1 LLATEVITDAKGLD
15 ELREEWDALVVAAA
29 TPMAAPAWALA
40 WLRHLA
46 PKDAEARIIAVR
58 DGDTLVGLAPLFLH
72 RDGGAAAYAT
82 LGERFLWRVLPLA
95 DPERVWEV
103 AQATWSTLVS
113 LDPAPDI
120 LRFRSAS
127 SGEWYGPWHLAHM
140 ASPEQR
146 APIVRNGD
154 LSPCPFVQIDGT
166 FEEWFAARSA
176 NFRSEIRRLRRR
188 FAEAGGTIRISSPA
202 TYEQDVATYLRLH
215 MSRWDGRETGFA
227 QHIDVLPR
235 MLLEVV
241 QALPEERVRL
251 YLTELDGETIGAQL
265 FTSAGPVLAYH
276 NGGWDERHS
285 KLKPGLLGVCH
296 ALEQAFAAGQR
307 RLDFGPGDYSYKLRF
322 ANGDDPVLRSTL
334 FFPGARLAGAL
345 ATRSPQLASKL
356 GQRVLAQVRARSGKA
371 SGNPE

>member
-1 LLATEVITDAKGLD
+1 LLATEVITDAAGLG
-15 ELREEWDALVVAAA
+15 ELSEEWDALVVAAA

-46 PKDAEARIIAVR
+46 PQDAQARVIAVR
-58 DGDTLVGLAPLFLH
+58 DGDALVGLAPLFVH
-72 RDGGAAAYAT
+72 SDGGATAYAT

-95 DPERVWEV
+95 DPARSWEI
-103 AQATWSTLVS
+103 AQAIWTKLLS

-127 SGEWYGPWHLAHM
+127 SGGWYGPWHLAHM
-140 ASPEQR
+140 ATPGRR
-146 APIVRNGD
+146 APIVRKGD
-154 LSPCPFVQIDGT
+154 LSPCPFIEFDGT
-166 FEEWFAARSA
+166 FEQWFAGRSA
-176 NFRSEIRRLRRR
+176 NFRSEMRRLRRR
-188 FAEAGGTIRISSPA
+188 FAEAGGTIRTSAPA
-202 TYEQDVATYLRLH
+202 TYEQDLATYIRLH
-215 MSRWDGRETGFA
+215 MSRWDGRESGWAAFA
-227 QHIDVLPR
+227 DFLPK

-241 QALPEERVRL
+241 RALPEQRVRL
-251 YLTELDGETIGAQL
+251 YVAELDGGPIGAQL

-285 KLKPGLLGVCH
+285 RLKPGLLGVCH
-296 ALEQAFAAGQR
+296 ALEQALAEGQR

-345 ATRSPQLASKL
+345 ASRSPQLASRL
-356 GQRVLAQVRARSGKA
+356 GQRVAARLRSRG
-371 SGNPE
+371 GGE